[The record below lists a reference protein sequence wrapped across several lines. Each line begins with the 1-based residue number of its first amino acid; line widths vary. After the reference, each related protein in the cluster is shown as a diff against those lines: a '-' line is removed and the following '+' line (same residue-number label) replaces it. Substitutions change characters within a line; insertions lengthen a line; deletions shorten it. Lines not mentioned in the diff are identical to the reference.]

1 MMQRHAIVFEV
12 SIYNAATRALF
23 FEQVD
28 FAFAIFTF
36 LDDATPTVLA
46 VTPAV
51 AGPGVVVKIH
61 AWTCGEE
68 LDASKPIVL
77 IPAVG
82 MDTNYASKADDD
94 AGSFGSVCEPHSKVG
109 DTDVS
114 GAIGRRYEGLHCR
127 L

>member
-1 MMQRHAIVFEV
+1 MRVGPFASWIPD
-12 SIYNAATRALF
+12 ADT
-23 FEQVD
+23 
-28 FAFAIFTF
+28 AFATFTF
-36 LDDATPTVLA
+36 SDDATPTVSA

-51 AGPGVVVKIH
+51 AGPGVVAKIH

-82 MDTNYASKADDD
+82 MDTNYASKADVDT
-94 AGSFGSVCEPHSKVG
+94 GSVGSVCEPHSEVE

-114 GAIGRRYEGLHCR
+114 GAVNAYFQKPGDGLGDNGLDGRL
-127 L
+127 